1 MDVGEAVELF
11 SVRVRTAFLRCMEI
25 ALRLPG
31 LLLFELWWRSRDI
44 HFNPDLFKQ
53 SFSSYLEMDQIIE
66 FIQTRNLDQ
75 TGAQILSYAVVLMSL
90 MFFLLPLYKLI
101 QVYFHIFSLLLFSV
115 AHYLSARY
123 VQLEQNED
131 PNLKL
136 DDFTKLERHGF
147 HILAQLVL
155 CVVQSC
161 LLSLENDI
169 ARVTLAVFLI
179 PIIARMCA
187 VPIDRLIIAHNV
199 ACSLAIMAIC
209 IYVLNK
215 TPALLIS
222 IRHSMRYLKAL
233 VIPRGIG
240 AGAAILWHRLRI
252 AEILI
257 SAWLTMFFTRVY
269 VHLAGKG
276 RGFDEIGAI
285 FLASVAESTNTP
297 LSLLALTLTVS
308 CSCKQ
313 ILTIAE
319 YIVGGQQGHTHI
331 LANGGYTG
339 ALILALLCAQTGVL
353 GMRTEQKAF
362 LLGLV
367 FLIVV
372 STLLQS
378 LCEILELQLLEIA
391 ANRWTSRGQHMRS
404 VFLSIIVIM
413 TSLCTSAAV
422 TRFLPI
428 DLWCLIIVSNC
439 LLTAV
444 RTLSALIVYAIYVLE
459 RESMDTWGRADY
471 VVFICKMITCGVE
484 VLLALNVVCYGH
496 WTLTS
501 LAVLVFY
508 LYFSVW
514 RQLQAGIVSVQSR
527 HAAYSSLS
535 QLPYVSKET
544 LQQRRDACAIC
555 LSGLVEDVRIT
566 PCKHSF
572 HSACLRK
579 WLCVKQVCPLC
590 YFDLSKCK
598 ISGAPE
604 ELFLEE
610 SGSINTPED
619 AESSSTESSDA
630 ENSSEDD
637 EYFPWFS
644 VHQLNGSDMYY

>member
-1 MDVGEAVELF
+1 MDVGEAMKIF
-11 SVRVRTAFLRCMEI
+11 NIRVRTAFLRCMEV

-31 LLLFELWWRSRDI
+31 LLLFELWWRNRDI

-66 FIQTRNLDQ
+66 FIQTRNFDQ

-90 MFFLLPLYKLI
+90 MFFLLPLYKLMQI
-101 QVYFHIFSLLLFSV
+101 YFHIFSLLLFSV
-115 AHYLSARY
+115 SHYLSARY
-123 VQLEQNED
+123 VQLEQNGD
-131 PNLKL
+131 PDLKL
-136 DDFTKLERHGF
+136 DDFTKLERHSF

-187 VPIDRLIIAHNV
+187 LPIDRLIIAHNV
-199 ACSLAIMAIC
+199 ACSLAVIVIC

-215 TPALLIS
+215 TPALLLS
-222 IRHSMRYLKAL
+222 MRHSVRYLK
-233 VIPRGIG
+233 VIIIHRGIAG
-240 AGAAILWHRLRI
+240 GAAILWYRLRL

-257 SAWLTMFFTRVY
+257 SAWLIMFFTRVY

-297 LSLLALTLTVS
+297 LSLLALALTVS
-308 CSCKQ
+308 CFCKQ
-313 ILTIAE
+313 ILTIAGC
-319 YIVGGQQGHTHI
+319 IVGGQRDHRHI
-331 LANGGYTG
+331 LANGGYAG
-339 ALILALLCAQTGVL
+339 ALTLALLCAQTGVL
-353 GMRTEQKAF
+353 GMQTEQKAF

-367 FLIVV
+367 LLIVV
-372 STLLQS
+372 SALLQS
-378 LCEILELQLLEIA
+378 LYEILELRLLAIA
-391 ANRWTSRGQHMRS
+391 ANRLTSRSQHMRS
-404 VFLSIIVIM
+404 VFLAVIVIG
-413 TSLCTSAAV
+413 TSLCTSAAI

-444 RTLSALIVYAIYVLE
+444 HTLSALIVYAIYVLE
-459 RESMDTWGRADY
+459 RESMDAWGRADY
-471 VVFICKMITCGVE
+471 VVFICKTITCGVE
-484 VLLALNVVCYGH
+484 VLLALNIVCYGILTSLMGH

-514 RQLQAGIVSVQSR
+514 RRLQAGIVSVQSR
-527 HAAYSSLS
+527 HAAYLSLS
-535 QLPYVSKET
+535 QLPHVSKAT
-544 LQQRRDACAIC
+544 LQQRCDACAIC
-555 LSGLVEDVRIT
+555 LFDMVEDVRVT
-566 PCKHSF
+566 PCKHFF
-572 HSACLRK
+572 HSVCLRK

-590 YFDLSKCK
+590 YFNLSE
-598 ISGAPE
+598 ISGAL
-604 ELFLEE
+604 ELFLE
-610 SGSINTPED
+610 GTGTIYAPED
-619 AESSSTESSDA
+619 AENGSTESSDA
-630 ENSSEDD
+630 EDPSEDD
-637 EYFPWFS
+637 EYFP
-644 VHQLNGSDMYY
+644 